1 MCSTDNVRKAI
12 RDREYRELLETTEE
26 KQRKGTLAAR
36 ENVAMQVYI
45 CLYFAVV
52 FFFCKEKSN
61 NSWFVYWWETANKG
75 KINTIGQSSAN
86 YLVHSSNVAC

>member
-1 MCSTDNVRKAI
+1 MQCLIKMCSTDNVRKAI

-52 FFFCKEKSN
+52 FFFVKKRAIIAGLYIDEKQPI
-61 NSWFVYWWETANKG
+61 KG
-75 KINTIGQSSAN
+75 KST
-86 YLVHSSNVAC
+86 L

>member
-45 CLYFAVV
+45 CLYFAVI
-52 FFFCKEKSN
+52 FFF
-61 NSWFVYWWETANKG
+61 
-75 KINTIGQSSAN
+75 
-86 YLVHSSNVAC
+86 

>member
-1 MCSTDNVRKAI
+1 MQCLIKMCSTDNVRKAI

-45 CLYFAVV
+45 CLYFAV
-52 FFFCKEKSN
+52 FFFFFKERAIIAGLYIDEKQPI
-61 NSWFVYWWETANKG
+61 KG
-75 KINTIGQSSAN
+75 KST
-86 YLVHSSNVAC
+86 L